1 MGPMLLEAHASVR
14 KGAGIAAQRIP
25 TVHFSRWLSR
35 AFRAVLKRQEVKGRP
50 IERIFRDFCP
60 LLRRKSTENDK

>member
-1 MGPMLLEAHASVR
+1 MGPMLLEAHASVC
-14 KGAGIAAQRIP
+14 K
-25 TVHFSRWLSR
+25 SRHCGTKNTHSTFQSLSR

>member
-14 KGAGIAAQRIP
+14 KGAGIAAQRN
-25 TVHFSRWLSR
+25 THSTFQSLSR

-50 IERIFRDFCP
+50 IERIFRNFCP